1 MEELDKITV
10 FRAFIEEFE
19 EPSQEE
25 IDRIVQELKRRK
37 DQVNYLLQKYPDAR
51 SHDFLLQWLWLQ
63 IFGKFKIPQIHWE
76 VICKF
81 SGALEGVRRARQ
93 KIQNEEGRLL
103 PLDPKIREMR
113 RRRSE
118 AYRKAVK
125 RV

>member
-1 MEELDKITV
+1 MEELDKIEV
-10 FRAFIEEFE
+10 FRKFASEFE
-19 EPSQEE
+19 SPTQEE
-25 IDRIVQELKRRK
+25 IDHIVQELTHRK
-37 DQVNYLLQKYPDAR
+37 DQVTYLLEKYPQAR
-51 SHDFLLQWLWLQ
+51 NHDFLLQWTWLQ
-63 IFGKFKIPQIHWE
+63 IFGKFKIPQVQWE

-93 KIQNEEGRLL
+93 KIQNEEHRFL
-103 PLDPKIREMR
+103 PTDPKIREMR